1 MKGYRK
7 LRNMVLRDLEG
18 LKPSLTYHG
27 LHHTLDVVNVCN
39 GYIRR
44 LKLPKRDAYLLRI
57 AALTHDM
64 GFLISHIEHEA
75 ISAKMAEDYMS
86 QLGFSKIDI
95 REVQKMIIATK
106 PTNPSNSKL
115 EKILCDADLDYLGRD
130 DFEQIS
136 NTLYNEFKILGIV
149 KDYESW
155 MRLQVKF
162 LEFHEYQTDFAK
174 KYRAPKK
181 AKWLE
186 KIKEEVAT
194 FS

>member
-7 LRNMVLRDLEG
+7 LRNMVLNELKA
-18 LKPSLTYHG
+18 LKPHLTYHG
-27 LHHTLDVVNVCN
+27 LHHTLDVLNVCN

-44 LKLPKRDAYLLRI
+44 LKLPRKEAYLLRI
-57 AALTHDM
+57 AALIHDM
-64 GFLISHIEHEA
+64 GFLVSHVEHEA
-75 ISAKMAEDYMS
+75 TSAKMAEDYLS
-86 QLGFSKIDI
+86 DLGYTKSEI
-95 REVQKMIIATK
+95 RVIQKMIIATK
-106 PTNPSNSKL
+106 PTNPSTTKL

-130 DFEQIS
+130 DFEEIS

-186 KIKEEVAT
+186 KIKAEVAT
-194 FS
+194 F